1 MASVSSHE
9 RLMAWLD
16 DQRPAMTELLG
27 RIVNIDSGSY
37 DHAGVSEV
45 GMVIKAHL
53 EDRGIKTNIIERPN
67 ASFCLT
73 ATVDAAHQEPD
84 NRHVLLMGHRDTVF
98 PKGEAAKRPFRVEGD
113 RAFGPGVADMKCGLV
128 MNSFVAEAFH
138 RFGGNRHPIKLLYTS
153 DEEIGSPSSQEVIES
168 EATNARAV
176 FNSEPGRPS
185 GNIVTGRKG
194 ALFMT
199 LEVTG
204 IAAHSGSAHKKGAS
218 AIEAICR
225 KVQALHKL
233 TDYEHGRTV
242 NIGLIEGGQSA
253 NTVAPFA
260 KATIDIRYQSKAEL
274 PEIDALVGEIVERVE
289 IDNTDAKITHRTL
302 FPPLEQTAANRELF
316 ELYADVSSSLG
327 RPVNGEYSGGAADSG
342 FTSALGVPTIC
353 AVGPIGE
360 KGHQP
365 DEAAHL
371 ETFVPRAKALAA
383 TMLRLD
389 EADR

>member
-1 MASVSSHE
+1 MALVSSHDG
-9 RLMAWLD
+9 LMGWLD
-16 DQRPAMTELLG
+16 DQQPAMIELLEK
-27 RIVNIDSGSY
+27 IVNIDSGSY

-45 GMVIKAHL
+45 GMAIKAHL
-53 EDRGIKTNIIERPN
+53 DDRGITTNIVERPN

-73 ATVDAAHQEPD
+73 ATIDARHREPA
-84 NRHVLLMGHRDTVF
+84 NQPILLMGHRDTVF
-98 PKGEAAKRPFRVEGD
+98 PKGEVAKRPFRIKDD

-138 RFGGNRHPIKLLYTS
+138 RFGGNRHPINVLYTS
-153 DEEIGSPSSQEVIES
+153 DEEIGSPSSREVIET
-168 EATNARAV
+168 EAANARAV
-176 FNSEPGRPS
+176 FNSEPGRPN

-194 ALFMT
+194 AFFMT

-204 IAAHSGSAHKKGAS
+204 IAAHAGSAHKHGAS
-218 AIEAICR
+218 AIEALCR
-225 KVQALHKL
+225 KVQALHAL
-233 TDYEHGRTV
+233 TDYEKGRTV

-260 KATIDIRYQSKAEL
+260 KATIDIRYTSKAEL
-274 PEIDALVGEIVERVE
+274 PDIEADLAEIVERVE
-289 IDNTDAKITHRTL
+289 IDGTAAKIARRTL
-302 FPPLEQTAANRELF
+302 FPPLEQTPANRELF
-316 ELYADVSSSLG
+316 ELYAEASSSLG
-327 RPVNGEYSGGAADSG
+327 QKVGGEFSGGAADSG

-371 ETFVPRAKALAA
+371 ETFVPRAKAMAA
-383 TMLRLD
+383 TILRLG
-389 EADR
+389 EMG

>member
-1 MASVSSHE
+1 MASVSGHDS
-9 RLMAWLD
+9 LMAWLD
-16 DQRPAMTELLG
+16 EQRPAMTELLEK
-27 RIVNIDSGSY
+27 IVNIDSGSY

-45 GMVIKAHL
+45 GMMIKAHL
-53 EDRGIKTNIIERPN
+53 EDRGITTSVIERPN

-73 ATVDAAHQEPD
+73 ATIDPKHQEPV
-84 NRHVLLMGHRDTVF
+84 NQHILLMGHRDTVF
-98 PKGEAAKRPFRVEGD
+98 PKGEASKRPFRVEGD

-138 RFGGNRHPIKLLYTS
+138 RFGGNRHPIKVLYTS
-153 DEEIGSPSSQEVIES
+153 DEEIGSPSSKQVIES
-168 EATNARAV
+168 EAASARAV

-199 LEVTG
+199 LNVTG

-225 KVQALHKL
+225 KVQALHAL
-233 TDYEHGRTV
+233 TDYETGRTV

-253 NTVAPFA
+253 NTVAPSA

-274 PEIDALVGEIVERVE
+274 TEIDAFVADIVERVE
-289 IDNTDAKITHRTL
+289 IDGTVASVANLTL
-302 FPPLEQTAANRELF
+302 FPPLEQTPANDELY
-316 ELYADVSSSLG
+316 ELYAEASSALG
-327 RPVNGEYSGGAADSG
+327 RPVDGEYSGGAADSG

-360 KGHQP
+360 KGHQL

-371 ETFVPRAKALAA
+371 ETFVPRAKAVAA
-383 TMLRLD
+383 TILRLS
-389 EADR
+389 EAG